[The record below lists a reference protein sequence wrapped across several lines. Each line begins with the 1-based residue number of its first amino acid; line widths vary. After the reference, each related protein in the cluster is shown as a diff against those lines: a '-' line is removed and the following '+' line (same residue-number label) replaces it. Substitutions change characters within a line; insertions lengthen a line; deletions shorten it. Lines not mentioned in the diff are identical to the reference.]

1 MNRSTLPRIRPE
13 GNTAPLFKLLNYADI
28 GKQKEK
34 TATIRFPPLR
44 PEDKTTPLFKL
55 LNDYYANIATK
66 YEQKEQKTIKTLDRL
81 EEKLTTLLSIL
92 QFLFLHVAYAHAM
105 QSVPKTP
112 SPIKKQLQQVSDFIL
127 TLDRDKYRGFLKRLI
142 GQIDKLRKKAV
153 QLNVKIV
160 QDIDRLEQQQ
170 QRMPPL
176 LFQSS
181 PPLLLP
187 PPSFDPNNQ
196 HLAPPVLQR
205 QFTRSRGFQF

>member
-1 MNRSTLPRIRPE
+1 MNRTTL
-13 GNTAPLFKLLNYADI
+13 
-28 GKQKEK
+28 
-34 TATIRFPPLR
+34 PPLR
-44 PEDKTTPLFKL
+44 PEDKTERLFKL

-92 QFLFLHVAYAHAM
+92 QFFFLHVAYAHAM
-105 QSVPKTP
+105 QSVQKTP
-112 SPIKKQLQQVSDFIL
+112 LAIKKQLQKVSDFIL
-127 TLDRDKYRGFLKRLI
+127 SLDRDKYRGFLKRLI

-170 QRMPPL
+170 QQRMPPL

-181 PPLLLP
+181 SPLLLP
-187 PPSFDPNNQ
+187 PPSFDPNNRIQ
-196 HLAPPVLQR
+196 HITPPVLRR